1 MTLTKYGHCLHLQA
15 KYECAVKHSDTVKIV
30 TPDWLLDCIDL
41 GKRLAE
47 DDYCPSPAP
56 PATGGGEI
64 GGRRESH
71 GEVASSKCNG
81 QMDTSVQVNQ
91 PDKEETVVPSTPGEG
106 SVVTHHHP
114 HAELPG
120 TKTLASSDLPED
132 SNGASGTE
140 GGVVVLSA
148 KDQVPEV
155 QEEEGS
161 GREGKVEAGGV
172 GQLKIRV
179 RLKSQETC
187 VVHEIARE
195 SVTSPSMDTSEQ
207 PRLLGDHLASVF
219 DSAPTTTGPE
229 QSRLLESV
237 SLLFTDYQE
246 CMDRETIRKW
256 KEVRKIHKSI
266 PSPFCLVW
274 NETRIHLHHHHSL
287 LLI

>member
-1 MTLTKYGHCLHLQA
+1 M
-15 KYECAVKHSDTVKIV
+15 KHSDTVKIV

-56 PATGGGEI
+56 PATGGSEN
-64 GGRRESH
+64 GGRKESH

-81 QMDTSVQVNQ
+81 QIDTSVQVNQ
-91 PDKEETVVPSTPGEG
+91 PENEETAVPCTPGEG
-106 SVVTHHHP
+106 SVVTRP
-114 HAELPG
+114 RAKLPA
-120 TKTLASSDLPED
+120 TETLASSDLPED

-140 GGVVVLSA
+140 GGMVVLSA
-148 KDQVPEV
+148 KEEVPEV
-155 QEEEGS
+155 QEGGS
-161 GREGKVEAGGV
+161 GREGKVEAGGG

-195 SVTSPSMDTSEQ
+195 SVTSPGMDMSEQ
-207 PRLLGDHLASVF
+207 PRILGDHLTSVF
-219 DSAPTTTGPE
+219 EGTPTTMGPE
-229 QSRLLESV
+229 QSQLLESV

-256 KEVRKIHKSI
+256 KEVRKTHNSI
-266 PSPFCLVW
+266 PSPICLVW
-274 NETRIHLHHHHSL
+274 E
-287 LLI
+287 